1 MTAIHSG
8 LPVALKFPSWRD
20 KDPTPVDGEGTPA
33 LATGLTLSTTAGELE
48 FGTLLVGEIGNIGAP
63 RVRPPGDSADDSEEG
78 TVSSIGSGCDD
89 GETRGDIPSDEAVTC
104 MKLHWSIISSS
115 IKNHKE

>member
-48 FGTLLVGEIGNIGAP
+48 FGILLVGEIGNIGAP